1 MKVSKNSMKHKIP
14 KQDLLKQADLVVYR
28 VADETVTG
36 IIISLHNHSGWWGGG
51 YYYVSWNEPER
62 AIYEG
67 EVAYEEM
74 HRWKLADIVKVFPA
88 PNNI

>member
-1 MKVSKNSMKHKIP
+1 MSKNSMRHKVP
-14 KQDLLKQADLVVYR
+14 EHELLKQADLVVYR
-28 VADETVTG
+28 DADETVTG
-36 IIISLHNHSGWWGGG
+36 IIISLHNHSDWWGGG
-51 YYYVSWNEPER
+51 YYYVSWNEPEK
-62 AIYEG
+62 AIYER